1 MDESDA
7 EKWDE
12 GAARAAIAA
21 IASDTYAHFD
31 AERFWPAHPLDEWAR
46 DGDTT
51 LYWGATGCI
60 WALDY
65 LASEGA
71 IEPEKDFAP
80 LLPALLERNRAAVAA
95 IAPLARLDATQAS
108 LLIGDIGPLLLAMR
122 LAPAAEIAD
131 ELHTRIAA
139 NLALPSAELMWGVPG
154 TMLACLFLHE
164 RRGEPRWCALYVS
177 QAEKLLGELEETECG
192 PMWTQTLYGR
202 TFRFLGLVHG
212 FAGNM
217 LALLHGWD
225 WLTGQQ
231 RARIRDV
238 LARTLPANAAQSAG
252 SANWRADAFGPME
265 AKLVQIC
272 HGAPGIIVASADA
285 RAITE
290 ELRSLLIAG
299 GECVWRTGPLAKGS
313 NLCHGTGGNGYALL
327 KLFALT
333 GDEIWLRR
341 ARDFAMQA
349 IAQWRTA
356 QAQYGRGRY
365 SLWTGDPGLAIF
377 LWDCVNAVPR
387 FPTLDVF

>member
-1 MDESDA
+1 MNESDT
-7 EKWDE
+7 EQWDE

-65 LASEGA
+65 LAREGA
-71 IEPEKDFAP
+71 VESERDFAP
-80 LLPALLERNRAAVAA
+80 LLPVLLERNRAAVVAT
-95 IAPLARLDATQAS
+95 APLARLDATQAS
-108 LLIGDIGPLLLAMR
+108 LLIGDIGPLLLTMR
-122 LAPAAEIAD
+122 LAPTIDVAD

-164 RRGEPRWCALYVS
+164 RTGEPRWRALYIS

-192 PMWTQTLYGR
+192 PMWTQALYGR

-217 LALLHGWD
+217 LALLRGWN
-225 WLTGQQ
+225 WLTEQQ
-231 RARIRDV
+231 QSKIRDG
-238 LARTLPANAAQSAG
+238 LARTLPANAIRG
-252 SANWRADAFGPME
+252 DGGANWRADALGPME

-272 HGAPGIIVASADA
+272 HGAPGIIVACADA
-285 RAITE
+285 RAITA
-290 ELRSLLIAG
+290 ELRALLIAG
-299 GECVWRTGPLAKGS
+299 GECAWRTGPLAKGS

-327 KLFALT
+327 RLFALT
-333 GDEIWLRR
+333 GDETWLQR
-341 ARDFAMQA
+341 ARVFAMQA
-349 IAQWRTA
+349 IAQWRA
-356 QAQYGRGRY
+356 SQSGGGRF